1 MAELGGD
8 LFPGVAIEGG
18 GIAIGRQPVTG
29 RAGPAGG
36 VYQKPAGV
44 FHTTRFDKHLTG
56 QLIDEGEHLAA
67 AYGTKSSVDV
77 GAVKTA

>member
-18 GIAIGRQPVTG
+18 GVAIGRQPVTG
-29 RAGPAGG
+29 GAGPAGG
-36 VYQKPAGV
+36 VYQKPASV
-44 FHTTRFDKHLTG
+44 FHTPRFNKHLVG
-56 QLIDEGEHLAA
+56 EFIDEGEHLAA